1 MADHRGG
8 RLPRVRKPDRHSAAV
23 SDPGRHRHCRYSVR
37 LLARVRAGVRHHP
50 EHPAV
55 DLQAIRHPQCAGH
68 ARRSRGLGAVEH
80 CDGSRPRRVR
90 AGGVHGALDGV
101 LRHRSRHRAAV
112 RGSSGLGDSV
122 CTDFRGGADG
132 HPFLCRSRLHA
143 PSAPGLGA
151 HRCREPNDRRI
162 RRWCNRFGLDADS
175 PERATH
181 RRIGG
186 DAHRTA
192 TTRQSGDVMRV
203 LFDGY
208 YWFGGPPAGIV
219 ITHEKIAAW
228 RREFP
233 DDVLTVALRRRPS
246 PDEASDLERQGLRWI
261 RTYLPTQPL
270 KNMLELSLRVR
281 LGPYDMA
288 WGSNYSPLLGKSAV
302 FVHDA
307 LFQSNPEWFTT
318 IERIYLSPIMIAAR
332 AASVLFVSSNTEAA
346 RIVQHNPRLAPTAV
360 TGFGISHAL
369 LDANPA
375 PPPAADL
382 RPGSFVLS
390 VGRLNTRKN
399 LATTLS
405 AAVHS
410 GAISPSRPFVVVGPA
425 NGKADQLEQRVLAA
439 IDDGSIRYTGFVET
453 EHLAWLYR
461 NTALFVY
468 LSLNEGYG
476 LPPLEALR
484 LGAPVLVSERPIFR
498 ELLRESV
505 RYCDP
510 TDIDA
515 VAQAMKL
522 SLSDGRLPL
531 ASDFEFPSWEHMVHT
546 MRGAMTDT
554 KGKSR
559 RRLTS

>member
-1 MADHRGG
+1 
-8 RLPRVRKPDRHSAAV
+8 
-23 SDPGRHRHCRYSVR
+23 
-37 LLARVRAGVRHHP
+37 
-50 EHPAV
+50 
-55 DLQAIRHPQCAGH
+55 
-68 ARRSRGLGAVEH
+68 
-80 CDGSRPRRVR
+80 
-90 AGGVHGALDGV
+90 
-101 LRHRSRHRAAV
+101 
-112 RGSSGLGDSV
+112 
-122 CTDFRGGADG
+122 
-132 HPFLCRSRLHA
+132 
-143 PSAPGLGA
+143 
-151 HRCREPNDRRI
+151 
-162 RRWCNRFGLDADS
+162 
-175 PERATH
+175 
-181 RRIGG
+181 
-186 DAHRTA
+186 
-192 TTRQSGDVMRV
+192 MRV

-219 ITHEKIAAW
+219 ITHEKISAW

-233 DDVLTVALRRRPS
+233 DDVLTVALRRS
-246 PDEASDLERQGLRWI
+246 PTSAEAADLQRQGVRWI

-270 KNMLELSLRVR
+270 KNMVELSLRVR

-332 AASVLFVSSNTEAA
+332 TASVLFVSSRTEAA

-369 LDANPA
+369 LDASPQ
-375 PPPAADL
+375 PPPALDL

-405 AAVHS
+405 AAVRS
-410 GAISPSRPFVVVGPA
+410 GAISPSHPFVVVGPA
-425 NGKADQLEQRVLAA
+425 NGKADQLERRVLSA

-498 ELLRESV
+498 ELLGDAV

-515 VAQAMKL
+515 VAQAITL
-522 SLSDGRLPL
+522 SLSGGRLPVP
-531 ASDFEFPSWEHMVHT
+531 SGFEFPSWEHMVHT
-546 MRGAMTDT
+546 MREAMTDP
-554 KGKSR
+554 KGVSSR
-559 RRLTS
+559 RLAS